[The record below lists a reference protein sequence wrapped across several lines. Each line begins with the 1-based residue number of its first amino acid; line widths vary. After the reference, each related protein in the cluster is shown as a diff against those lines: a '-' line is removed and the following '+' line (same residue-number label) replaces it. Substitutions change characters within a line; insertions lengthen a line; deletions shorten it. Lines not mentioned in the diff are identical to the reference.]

1 MSKQLPMYQEQL
13 ENFIYH
19 HIHAWA
25 EDYVAQNKADYPDV
39 NLYETME
46 AEYNTFVSDLS
57 ERFFYEVLR
66 RFDEEAA

>member
-1 MSKQLPMYQEQL
+1 MHKQLPMFQEQL

-39 NLYETME
+39 TLYDSMA
-46 AEYNTFVSDLS
+46 AEFRTFIGDL
-57 ERFFYEVLR
+57 EIRFYDEIR
-66 RFDEEAA
+66 PRFGDL

>member
-1 MSKQLPMYQEQL
+1 MHKQLPMYQEQL

-25 EDYVAQNKADYPDV
+25 EDYVLQNKDDNPDV
-39 NLYETME
+39 NLYEAME

-66 RFDEEAA
+66 KFDEEAA

>member
-1 MSKQLPMYQEQL
+1 MFNQLPMYQEQL

-39 NLYETME
+39 TLYDSMADEFR
-46 AEYNTFVSDLS
+46 TFIGDL
-57 ERFFYEVLR
+57 EHRFEEEIKP
-66 RFDEEAA
+66 RFGDV

>member
-1 MSKQLPMYQEQL
+1 MFNQLPMFQEQL

-39 NLYETME
+39 TLYDSMA
-46 AEYNTFVSDLS
+46 AEFRTFIGDL
-57 ERFFYEVLR
+57 EHRFEEEIKP
-66 RFDEEAA
+66 RFGDV

>member
-1 MSKQLPMYQEQL
+1 MFNQLPMFQEQL

-39 NLYETME
+39 NLYDSMADEFR
-46 AEYNTFVSDLS
+46 TFIGDL
-57 ERFFYEVLR
+57 EHRFYDEIKP
-66 RFDEEAA
+66 RFGDV

>member
-1 MSKQLPMYQEQL
+1 MHKQLPMYQEQL

-25 EDYVAQNKADYPDV
+25 AEYVEQNKSDYPDV
-39 NLYETME
+39 NLYEAME

>member
-1 MSKQLPMYQEQL
+1 MHKQLPMFQEQL

-39 NLYETME
+39 TLYDSMA
-46 AEYNTFVSDLS
+46 AEFRTFIGDL
-57 ERFFYEVLR
+57 EHRFEEEIKPRFGEV
-66 RFDEEAA
+66 